1 MTRSNGQTR
10 NFLKGMAFL
19 SPWLI
24 GFFVFML
31 LPIGLSLY
39 YSFCDYSILQPPVVC
54 GWDNYRLLLFHDDLF
69 WQVMRNTAYYAALV
83 LPLGLVAT
91 LGAALLLNRKVPG
104 QSIFRTIVFLPSL
117 VPLVASAIV
126 WMWIY
131 NQKLGLLNAIIRMLY
146 APLNALLRLLHL
158 PQQSPI
164 QPPWIVDARWVIPA
178 LVLMSVWGMGNQ
190 VIIYLAGLQDVP
202 RELYEAADLDGANS
216 FRKLMHVT
224 LPMISP
230 VIFFN
235 LVTMMIWVLQV
246 YDAPFIISAGT
257 GGPNHA
263 SYLMSM
269 YLYDEGFFY
278 LRMGYA
284 SAIAWMQ
291 LLIIVAMT
299 AAAFWT
305 SRRWVY
311 YQGK

>member
-1 MTRSNGQTR
+1 MTSSTGQTR

-24 GFFVFML
+24 GFLAFML

-39 YSFCDYSILQPPVVC
+39 YSFCDYSILQPPVFC
-54 GWDNYRLLLFHDDLF
+54 GWDNYRLLLFHDALF

-83 LPLGLVAT
+83 LPFGLVAT

-131 NQKLGLLNAIIRMLY
+131 NQKLGLLNAVIRMLY
-146 APLNALLRLLHL
+146 VPLNAVLRLLHL
-158 PQQSPI
+158 PQHSPI

-178 LVLMSVWGMGNQ
+178 LVLMTIWGMGNQ

-202 RELYEAADLDGANS
+202 RELYEAADLDGANN

-246 YDAPFIISAGT
+246 YDAPFIMSGGT

-291 LLIIVAMT
+291 LMIIVAMT
-299 AAAFWT
+299 AAAFWS
-305 SRRWVY
+305 SRRWVH